1 MSDLIS
7 RQAAIDALQDC
18 PYCGKKPIIEH
29 WSSGG
34 YMYMVKCNNP
44 DCLHL
49 EMYPIG
55 RKLDEVKAEWNRRA
69 TGRK

>member
-1 MSDLIS
+1 MLN
-7 RQAAIDALQDC
+7 C

-34 YMYMVKCNNP
+34 HMYMVKCNNP

-49 EMYPIG
+49 EMYPKG
-55 RKLDEVKAEWNRRA
+55 HNLDEVKTEWDKRVVQAERGDKDADSN
-69 TGRK
+69 